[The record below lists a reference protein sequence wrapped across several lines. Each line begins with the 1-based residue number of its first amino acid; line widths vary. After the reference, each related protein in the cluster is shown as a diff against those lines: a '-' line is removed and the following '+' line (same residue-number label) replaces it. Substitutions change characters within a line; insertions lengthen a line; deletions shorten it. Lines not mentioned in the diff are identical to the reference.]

1 MQLTPAITFRDVR
14 RTKRLESDI
23 LTRVRG
29 LEKFSSR
36 ITGAQV
42 LIEPVQRRHSAGN
55 RYHVRIELAVPGD
68 EVVVSHEGGLHAT
81 TQDVHARRL
90 VKAAESDPQR
100 KHVRVAI
107 REAFD
112 IARRRLQDYTR
123 RRERVR

>member
-14 RTKRLESDI
+14 RTKRLETDI
-23 LTRVRG
+23 LTRLHG
-29 LEKFSSR
+29 LERFYSR

-42 LIEPVQRRHSAGN
+42 LIEPAQRRHDAGN
-55 RYHVRIELAVPGD
+55 RYHVRIELTVPGA
-68 EVVVSHEGGLHAT
+68 EVVVSHEGGLHAA

-112 IARRRLQDYTR
+112 VARRRLQDYSR
-123 RRERVR
+123 RRARVR